1 METKQSKMFSRIKE
15 LISPWHV
22 IYAVFI
28 AYLCHGA
35 MLFSDTIGIDTEKA
49 ILDSDAYATQGR
61 AGVIW
66 IRNLLKAGNFN
77 LYYEEGLTFA
87 LLVVSPFVFLTIFY
101 FISKDLGLFR
111 KVIIPFLTFWIISP
125 FWVAQLYFLSQ
136 SVPVMVT
143 LILLPIAAWLVNMSV
158 DNLKKWWGLL
168 IAVAIIYLSLNVY
181 QMQIVIYALCV
192 LVIFYFRNRENNY
205 SFKGIIKWIVINAG
219 VILGAMVIYLIISKL
234 FFFAGESYLTS
245 QISWTHVGIKQGI
258 IGIVV
263 WFINSCRYPSF
274 SKVFVPACFLLLL
287 FSGLNMFARK
297 NDKKVGNRLFLLF
310 VEMLICIIPYV
321 FVIFYGNGISPRM
334 CYPFPVTEAVVIL
347 LLVKEILLFVEAFH
361 INKKRVLGIISKGIL
376 VIMLLIMVKDVLNLW
391 DYSNKMYY
399 TENYVYRQDVEIS
412 KNVKNEIEHVIN
424 ENGYDRQDAY
434 EHLIFLGTPP
444 ITYNDSCWPGCG
456 GATIGG
462 SFWEWDHT
470 YSMYRYRIYP
480 IMELNGYGI
489 NHAVFSDGAQMAY
502 YYYFED
508 FFGEAVTQMP
518 AYPNEGYVQY
528 LQDES
533 TGLKYF
539 VVKLGYNWK
548 DEMEQNREQMISQLE
563 N

>member
-1 METKQSKMFSRIKE
+1 METKQSNMISRIKE
-15 LISPWHV
+15 LVSPWYV

-35 MLFSDTIGIDTEKA
+35 MLFSDVIGIDTEKA
-49 ILDSDAYATQGR
+49 ILDTDAYAIQGR

-66 IRNLLKAGNFN
+66 IRNLLKAGSFN

-87 LLVVSPFVFLTIFY
+87 LLVLSPFIFMIVFYLV
-101 FISKDLGLFR
+101 SKDLGLFK
-111 KVIIPFLTFWIISP
+111 KVAIPFLTFWLISP

-143 LILLPIAAWLVNMSV
+143 LILLPIAAWLVNMSI

-192 LVIFYFRNRENNY
+192 LAICYFRNRDNNY
-205 SFKGIIKWIVINAG
+205 SFKEILKWILINAG
-219 VILGAMVIYLIISKL
+219 VIFAAMVIYLIISKL

-245 QISWTHVGIKQGI
+245 QISWTQVGIKQGI
-258 IGIVV
+258 IGVIV

-274 SKVFVPACFLLLL
+274 SKLFVPACVLFLL

-297 NDKKVGNRLFLLF
+297 NEKKVGNKLFLLF

-347 LLVKEILLFVEAFH
+347 LLVKEVLFFAEAFN
-361 INKKRVLGIISKGIL
+361 INKKKVLGVISK
-376 VIMLLIMVKDVLNLW
+376 VIVVAMLLIMLKDVLNLW

-399 TENYVYRQDVEIS
+399 TENYVYKQGDINGSGNIDSEDAAMLLKHISGKEALDSEVLKRGDMNYDGKYDVLD
-412 KNVKNEIEHVIN
+412 VI
-424 ENGYDRQDAY
+424 A
-434 EHLIFLGTPP
+434 I
-444 ITYNDSCWPGCG
+444 
-456 GATIGG
+456 
-462 SFWEWDHT
+462 
-470 YSMYRYRIYP
+470 
-480 IMELNGYGI
+480 LNK
-489 NHAVFSDGAQMAY
+489 AA
-502 YYYFED
+502 
-508 FFGEAVTQMP
+508 
-518 AYPNEGYVQY
+518 
-528 LQDES
+528 
-533 TGLKYF
+533 
-539 VVKLGYNWK
+539 
-548 DEMEQNREQMISQLE
+548 
-563 N
+563 